1 MLETLAKEF
10 AGHETGSVAS
20 VILDKVREDR
30 RTLETIIDRVGR
42 SHIDLKDA
50 AARFTEKVS
59 RVKLEHDD
67 PVGIGAFE
75 ASEAFGL
82 GIMGKR
88 GLWLALSRI
97 APGDTRLSGYDFKAL
112 SSRAQTQFDKVD
124 EYRLRVAP
132 VALQGQ
138 AMGHE

>member
-1 MLETLAKEF
+1 M
-10 AGHETGSVAS
+10 
-20 VILDKVREDR
+20 ILDKVREDR
-30 RTLETIIDRVGR
+30 RTHETIIDRVGR

-50 AARFTEKVS
+50 AARCTEKVS
-59 RVKLEHDD
+59 RVKLERVD

-75 ASEAFGL
+75 AFEALGL

-97 APGDTRLSGYDFKAL
+97 ALGDTRLSEYDFKAL

-124 EYRLRVAP
+124 GYRLRLAP
-132 VALQGQ
+132 VALQAQ
-138 AMGHE
+138 ALGHE